1 MIKLKDID
9 YTDMNFAI
17 DDYIT
22 HEQFLTR
29 LKYQYGERTFI
40 YDETEFLSL
49 FNNWKYMNMSRYRKM
64 YASLSTNYDLTSG
77 LKVNETSEK
86 TQTYDIVNDKE
97 TTFKDTQTKSGSD
110 SSINNNVS
118 SGTSN
123 LTNTNSIS
131 GYDSDTL
138 VTDSKQ
144 IGENSNNVESENNTT
159 VNYNTSVITDKIGN
173 DTNTKSGSTTDNI
186 VNTKNITNSVND
198 IQNAIERELKI
209 RRYNINEFIINEF
222 VELYTVW

>member
-40 YDETEFLSL
+40 YDETEFLPL

-64 YASLSTNYDLTSG
+64 YTSLSTTYDLTKG
-77 LKVNETSEK
+77 LSVNETSEK
-86 TQTYDIVNDKE
+86 TQTYDIINDKE
-97 TTFKDTQTKSGSD
+97 TTFKDTQAKSGSD
-110 SSINNNVS
+110 SSINENVS

-123 LTNTNSIS
+123 MTTTNSVS
-131 GYDSDTL
+131 GYDSETL

-144 IGENSNNVESENNTT
+144 VGENSNNVESENNTT
-159 VNYNTSVITDKIGN
+159 VTYNSSVITDKIGS
-173 DTNTKSGSTTDNI
+173 DTNTKTGSIKDDI
-186 VNTKNITNSVND
+186 VNAKNVTNSADDV
-198 IQNAIERELKI
+198 QSAIERELKI